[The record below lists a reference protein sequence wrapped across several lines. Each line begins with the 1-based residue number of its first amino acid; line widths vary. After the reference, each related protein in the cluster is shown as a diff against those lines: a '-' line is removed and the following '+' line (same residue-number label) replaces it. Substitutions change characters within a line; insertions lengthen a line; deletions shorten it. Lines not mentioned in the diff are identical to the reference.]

1 MKQKSKTRKRKFTT
15 ATKKKRIVM
24 NENCESQFHSE
35 GQGFGDHTLKGLGR
49 STSSRAGRA
58 GSVF

>member
-1 MKQKSKTRKRKFTT
+1 MKQKSKTRKRRFTT

-35 GQGFGDHTLKGLGR
+35 GQGFGGHTLKGLGR
-49 STSSRAGRA
+49 KNAGF
-58 GSVF
+58 GSF